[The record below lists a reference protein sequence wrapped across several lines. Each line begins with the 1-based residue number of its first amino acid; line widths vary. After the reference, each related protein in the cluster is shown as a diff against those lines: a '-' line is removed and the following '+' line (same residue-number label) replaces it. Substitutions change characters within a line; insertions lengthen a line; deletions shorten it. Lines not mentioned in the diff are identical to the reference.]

1 MLRTLDIILIVV
13 MTVAATIT
21 YSIKHI
27 AELKLGEVRRL
38 EAEIKLERNTIDLLK
53 ADWALLTQPNRLEH
67 LVKVYDSE
75 LHLQQTESTQLVQPV
90 ELPKL
95 RSELTE
101 EEIAKGEKARLAAI
115 AANNLPNEEEIPDVA
130 KVAESQKKEK
140 NAKKTL
146 KSNSGTDNFATGS
159 VKR

>member
-21 YSIKHI
+21 YSIKHM
-27 AELKLGEVRRL
+27 AELKLEEVRRL

-75 LHLQQTESTQLVQPV
+75 LHLLQTESTQLVQPA

-101 EEIAKGEKARLAAI
+101 EEIAQGEKARLAAI
-115 AANNLPNEEEIPDVA
+115 AANNLPKEEEIQDVA

-140 NAKKTL
+140 IAKKTT
-146 KSNSGTDNFATGS
+146 KKNSDTDSIATGS